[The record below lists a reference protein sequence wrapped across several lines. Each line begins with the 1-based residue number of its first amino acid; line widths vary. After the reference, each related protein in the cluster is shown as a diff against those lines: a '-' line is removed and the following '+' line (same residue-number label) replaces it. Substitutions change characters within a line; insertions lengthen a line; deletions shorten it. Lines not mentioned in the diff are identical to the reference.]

1 MKRRLFIL
9 ALLLSLLTGL
19 AIGQWGLGGPR
30 DWLSVGPIYNTGP
43 YYYPH
48 GDLPYGLQ
56 IFQSDYPRYQS
67 IYYPGYPRIYYPGY
81 PRFYG
86 MGYNPYSYYFDSFP
100 LGTFGLKAG
109 GYLT

>member
-19 AIGQWGLGGPR
+19 AIAQWSLGGPG
-30 DWLSVGPIYNTGP
+30 DWLSVGPIYHTGP

-48 GDLPYGLQ
+48 SDLPIGLQ
-56 IFQSDYPRYQS
+56 RFLADYPSYPS
-67 IYYPGYPRIYYPGY
+67 IYYPRYPPIYPPTYYSRYPTY
-81 PRFYG
+81 F
-86 MGYNPYSYYFDSFP
+86 PYRYYFDSYP

-109 GYLT
+109 GSFGY